1 MKIRKAMGIIGVLF
15 GTMLV
20 MAGVVFTK
28 TSLVNETFAAA
39 APGNKTNATNTLIP
53 QAESTF
59 LKHDVKTTTTILI
72 NINSLTSISQQVF
85 GYV

>member
-53 QAESTF
+53 QAESSF
-59 LKHDVKTTTTILI
+59 L
-72 NINSLTSISQQVF
+72 
-85 GYV
+85 